1 MKKKHKYI
9 LCDLSNLNEV
19 KKNKTIFNGKR
30 YDGLIHSAGDYLLSP
45 IQLVNEKEIINSIN
59 TNLTAPYL
67 ITKEFCKRN
76 NFNQDASIIFVSSV
90 AGFVGSSSLSAYS
103 MTKSVK

>member
-1 MKKKHKYI
+1 MGIDSKKGKKKSIGTKKTI
-9 LCDLSNLNEV
+9 NEV
-19 KKNKTIFNGKR
+19 KKKNKTIFNGKR

-67 ITKEFCKRN
+67 ITKEF
-76 NFNQDASIIFVSSV
+76 I
-90 AGFVGSSSLSAYS
+90 SLFTSLCLYFS
-103 MTKSVK
+103 YKDSL